1 MPSISTAKACRGV
14 ASLAPLDP
22 ASHAS
27 SRVSVRTSSSPTSE
41 VRPCGFFAFRLA
53 LPVPHLPG
61 TNRAH
66 FGRRFAPWGN
76 RGTDIKVPKKV
87 AITIDAAAAEGFIQN
102 TGKIGRMKHIDL
114 REAWVKDLR
123 DRQHIEF
130 IRKTGPENRADF
142 FTKILTG
149 SQFKAAEDRLMVSLD
164 DQHGLEQLD

>member
-1 MPSISTAKACRGV
+1 MRDWRFVRKDTANAAK
-14 ASLAPLDP
+14 LA
-22 ASHAS
+22 
-27 SRVSVRTSSSPTSE
+27 T
-41 VRPCGFFAFRLA
+41 
-53 LPVPHLPG
+53 
-61 TNRAH
+61 H
-66 FGRRFAPWGN
+66 FKYVCEE
-76 RGTDIKVPKKV
+76 TDIKVPKKV

-130 IRKTGPENRADF
+130 IRKTGPENPADF
-142 FTKILTG
+142 FTKIITG